1 MHSRIYLIYSLFIFL
16 IGLGFIIVGEFN
28 RPPKPELKDPNLI
41 GHEDEENEEGAEP
54 EMSEISGE
62 DIQMPVPEPEEPTIE
77 DIALDTG
84 VEGGVGEN
92 GEEGAEENADD
103 KSSEEDEDAEP
114 PIYDGHEEERIEL
127 IKENY
132 IAQEA
137 YDSSRWTTYIGF
149 AFWALAIVCAIL
161 YFNS

>member
-1 MHSRIYLIYSLFIFL
+1 MHNRIFLIYSLFIFL
-16 IGLGFIIVGEFN
+16 VGLGFFIVGEFN

-41 GHEDEENEEGAEP
+41 GHEDEENEEPPAEP

-77 DIALDTG
+77 DIALDTEEQG
-84 VEGGVGEN
+84 TEEEQEN
-92 GEEGAEENADD
+92 SEEE
-103 KSSEEDEDAEP
+103 SSEEEEEPEP

-132 IAQEA
+132 IVQER

-149 AFWALAIVCAIL
+149 AFWGLSIICAIL
-161 YFNS
+161 YFKS

>member
-16 IGLGFIIVGEFN
+16 IGLGFVIVGEFN

-41 GHEDEENEEGAEP
+41 GHEDEENEEEKEP

-77 DIALDTG
+77 DIALDT
-84 VEGGVGEN
+84 EEDN
-92 GEEGAEENADD
+92 STNEQEESGEE
-103 KSSEEDEDAEP
+103 SSEDEEEPEP

-132 IAQEA
+132 VIQER
-137 YDSSRWTTYIGF
+137 YDSSRWTTFIGF
-149 AFWALAIVCAIL
+149 AFWGLSIICAIL
-161 YFNS
+161 YFRS